1 MVSPPKMA
9 SEVKWAT
16 RQRYQ
21 YIEVM
26 AFYTG
31 VISRKDVAKTFG
43 ISDAAA
49 TKDLK
54 AYGVVAPDNLIYKQN
69 VFGFVPSDK
78 FVAMFADLSPQVVLS
93 MFAANLAVR
102 GNPDT
107 KSVTSSSQEQNWIYG
122 VTVDQLSLPTR
133 LPNKNICAQLVRAIK
148 NKQKLQIQYLSLS
161 DKEPDSNSGSTSGQT
176 LTRIIEPH
184 SLIDNGLRWHVRA
197 YNEESYDFRDFVLSR
212 IIDAQLLDT
221 AAESSM
227 KYDDD
232 WMETE
237 TLKLKP
243 HPKLNKQKQASLL
256 YDFNANDTGNNSDGV
271 IELSMRRALVAYVL
285 QRLSVDTTQ
294 DLSLNPNSFQLVLDN
309 REDIEWFAGWAF
321 M

>member
-1 MVSPPKMA
+1 MVAPAKMA

-31 VISRKDVAKTFG
+31 VVTRKDVARTFG

-69 VFGFVPSDK
+69 VFGFVPSGS
-78 FVAMFADLSPQVVLS
+78 FVEIFADLSPATVLS

-102 GNPDT
+102 GNPSEVSVKDDT
-107 KSVTSSSQEQNWIYG
+107 SPEAAVNWIYG
-122 VTVDQLSLPTR
+122 VSVDQLPLPTR
-133 LPNKNICAQLVRAIK
+133 LPDKKICAQLVRAIR
-148 NKQKLQIQYLSLS
+148 NKQKLQIQYLSMS
-161 DKEPDSNSGSTSGQT
+161 DKPEDGEYHS
-176 LTRIIEPH
+176 RIIEPH
-184 SLIDNGLRWHVRA
+184 SLVDNGLRWHVRA

-221 AAESSM
+221 DAESSA

-232 WMETE
+232 WIETV

-243 HPKLNKQKQASLL
+243 HPKLSQQKQESLL
-256 YDFNANDTGNNSDGV
+256 YDFNVNQDGDSR
-271 IELSMRRALVAYVL
+271 IELTLRRALVAYVL
-285 QRLSVDTTQ
+285 QRLSVDTTI
-294 DLSLNPNSFQLVLDN
+294 DHSLNPHSFQLVLEN
-309 REDIEWFAGWAF
+309 RDDIEWFAGWSF

>member
-1 MVSPPKMA
+1 MAAPAKMA

-31 VISRKDVAKTFG
+31 VVTRKDVARTFA

-54 AYGVVAPDNLIYKQN
+54 AYGLVAPDNLIYKQS
-69 VFGFVPSDK
+69 VFGFVPSHS
-78 FVAMFADLSPQVVLS
+78 FVAVFADLSPQNVLA

-102 GNPDT
+102 GNPGSATNSDT
-107 KSVTSSSQEQNWIYG
+107 DVNSAQNWIYG
-122 VTVDQLSLPTR
+122 VSVDQLPLPTR
-133 LPNKNICAQLVRAIK
+133 LPDKTICAQLIRAIK
-148 NKQKLQIQYLSLS
+148 NKLKLQIQYLSLS
-161 DKEPDSNSGSTSGQT
+161 DKESDSPETN
-176 LTRIIEPH
+176 TRIIEPH

-221 AAESSM
+221 TAESSV

-232 WMETE
+232 WTE
-237 TLKLKP
+237 YVILKLKP
-243 HPKLNKQKQASLL
+243 HPNLSKQKQNSLL
-256 YDFNANDTGNNSDGV
+256 YDFNARNDG
-271 IELSMRRALVAYVL
+271 IELSVRRALVAYVL
-285 QRLSVDTTQ
+285 QRLSVDTTV
-294 DLSLNPNSFQLVLDN
+294 DHSLNPNSFQLILEN
-309 REDIEWFAGWAF
+309 REDIEWFAGWSF

>member
-1 MVSPPKMA
+1 MATPTKMA

-31 VISRKDVAKTFG
+31 VVTRKDVARTFG

-54 AYGVVAPDNLIYKQN
+54 AYSLVAPDNLIYKQN
-69 VFGFVPSDK
+69 VFGFVPSRS
-78 FVAMFADLSPQVVLS
+78 FVEMFADLSPQNVLS

-102 GNPDT
+102 GNPGSKT
-107 KSVTSSSQEQNWIYG
+107 KTDADSDPNQNWIYG
-122 VTVDQLSLPTR
+122 ISVDQLPLPTR
-133 LPNKNICAQLVRAIK
+133 LPDKTICAQLVRAIK
-148 NKQKLQIQYLSLS
+148 NKMKLQIRYLSLS
-161 DKEPDSNSGSTSGQT
+161 DKESDSKQSN
-176 LTRIIEPH
+176 TRIIEPH

-221 AAESSM
+221 AAESSA

-232 WMETE
+232 WMEYV
-237 TLKLKP
+237 TLKLQP
-243 HPKLNKQKQASLL
+243 HPKLSEHKQESLL
-256 YDFNANDTGNNSDGV
+256 YDFSAEHDV
-271 IELSMRRALVAYVL
+271 IEISARKALVAYVL
-285 QRLSVDTTQ
+285 HRLSVDTSIDQ
-294 DLSLNPNSFQLVLDN
+294 SLNPNAFQLVLIN
-309 REDIEWFAGWAF
+309 RDDIEWFAGWSF

>member
-1 MVSPPKMA
+1 MVTAPKMA

-31 VISRKDVAKTFG
+31 VVTRKDVARTFG

-69 VFGFVPSDK
+69 VFGFVPSNS
-78 FVAMFADLSPQVVLS
+78 FVEMFADLSPQTVLS

-102 GNPDT
+102 GNPSNLIKPSPEAEAESD
-107 KSVTSSSQEQNWIYG
+107 VNWIYG
-122 VTVDQLSLPTR
+122 VTVDQLPLPTR
-133 LPNKNICAQLVRAIK
+133 LPDKNICAQLVRAIK
-148 NKQKLQIQYLSLS
+148 NKLKLKIQYLSLS
-161 DKEPDSNSGSTSGQT
+161 DKPSEEEADEESKHY
-176 LTRIIEPH
+176 RIIEPH

-197 YNEESYDFRDFVLSR
+197 YNEDSYDFRDFVLSR
-212 IIDAQLLDT
+212 IIDAQVIDE
-221 AAESSM
+221 AAESSA
-227 KYDDD
+227 KYDDE
-232 WMETE
+232 WSEFV

-243 HPKLNKQKQASLL
+243 HPKLSPQKQDSLL
-256 YDFNANDTGNNSDGV
+256 YDFNVSDSDNGN
-271 IELSMRRALVAYVL
+271 IEMSVRRALVAYVL
-285 QRLSVDTTQ
+285 QRLSVDTTVDQ
-294 DLSLNPNSFQLVLDN
+294 SLNPHSFQLVLVN
-309 REDIEWFAGWAF
+309 RDDIEWFAGWAF